1 MSAPG
6 FGRPIRFVWL
16 VQLSLL
22 EAPAVVRLHVCRG
35 RLVLL
40 EVCPSGGLFSVF
52 SIQCPHC
59 VRKSSSSIS
68 LRNAIKKF
76 FIWGTLDGFL
86 RQQGVERYVFLKQGR
101 AEVSRILT
109 TIFRGLESKQGTRE
123 GQEYTEREV
132 KAGAAPIGK
141 P

>member
-1 MSAPG
+1 M
-6 FGRPIRFVWL
+6 R
-16 VQLSLL
+16 QLSLMDMKV
-22 EAPAVVRLHVCRG
+22 ESERG
-35 RLVLL
+35 DSPQDENR
-40 EVCPSGGLFSVF
+40 S
-52 SIQCPHC
+52 
-59 VRKSSSSIS
+59 R
-68 LRNAIKKF
+68 F